1 MSDTPF
7 MPKATAVWLVENTT
21 LTFKQIAEFCNLHE
35 LEIKGIADGDVA
47 KGIKAYNPILAGQ
60 VSREEIELCSKN
72 PDKKLS
78 LLKKVE
84 EVEVKER
91 KKPKYTPL
99 SKRQDRPDAILWLCK
114 NASELTD
121 GQISKLVGSTK
132 GTVSLIRKRSYWN
145 FSNLK
150 PRDPV
155 ILALCTQEA
164 FQKSLEKAKRRV
176 EREKKAKIREEKK
189 AQAASVQTNKVS
201 NDNNHENQLEV
212 FIKIDVKDNNV
223 EQAIRVLKRK
233 LQKEGFFK
241 VMKMKSTYEKPS
253 EKKKGFKQKILKELR
268 NCKNLRIGINFI
280 MRGLTMPSGKVKW
293 FNSKKGYGFITDN
306 ETQKDIFLHVSALE
320 KSKLRVLKEEQ
331 TIVYDIKEEKD
342 KLQAINIKKK

>member
-21 LTFKQIAEFCNLHE
+21 LTFKQIAKFCNLHE

-47 KGIKAYNPILAGQ
+47 KGIKAYNPVLAGQ
-60 VSREEIELCSKN
+60 LSREEIEKCSRDPETELQLLIKV
-72 PDKKLS
+72 DK
-78 LLKKVE
+78 
-84 EVEVKER
+84 VEVKER

-132 GTVSLIRKRSYWN
+132 NTVSLIRKRSYWN

-155 ILALCTQEA
+155 ILALCTQES

-189 AQAASVQTNKVS
+189 AQAASV
-201 NDNNHENQLEV
+201 
-212 FIKIDVKDNNV
+212 
-223 EQAIRVLKRK
+223 
-233 LQKEGFFK
+233 
-241 VMKMKSTYEKPS
+241 
-253 EKKKGFKQKILKELR
+253 
-268 NCKNLRIGINFI
+268 
-280 MRGLTMPSGKVKW
+280 
-293 FNSKKGYGFITDN
+293 
-306 ETQKDIFLHVSALE
+306 
-320 KSKLRVLKEEQ
+320 
-331 TIVYDIKEEKD
+331 
-342 KLQAINIKKK
+342 